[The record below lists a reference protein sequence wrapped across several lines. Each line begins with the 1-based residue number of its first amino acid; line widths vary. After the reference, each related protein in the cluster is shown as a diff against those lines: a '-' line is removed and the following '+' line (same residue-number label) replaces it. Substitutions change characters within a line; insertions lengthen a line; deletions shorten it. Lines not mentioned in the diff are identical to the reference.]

1 MIAQILLTLVLVA
14 VLVYAR
20 SQYRSAPAI
29 ALLAVMI
36 AAAGL
41 YFVWLPPHATAL
53 AAWAGIGRG
62 VDLILYSWV
71 AFSLVA
77 LFNLHLKIRAQ
88 MELITALARAMALS
102 TAQATHPPP
111 RPVEPEK
118 SQAQT

>member
-1 MIAQILLTLVLVA
+1 
-14 VLVYAR
+14 
-20 SQYRSAPAI
+20 
-29 ALLAVMI
+29 MI

-41 YFVWLPPHATAL
+41 YFVWLPSHATAL

-88 MELITALARAMALS
+88 MELITALARAMALANAPTTDRSARPGQSRESDDLS
-102 TAQATHPPP
+102 TAPP
-111 RPVEPEK
+111 
-118 SQAQT
+118 AA